1 MMGKRK
7 ISVIFLIFFGVLFVC
22 VDVANGWKLRDLT
35 QKDENKVTPK
45 RQVFRDLPMSKLDSA
60 IDDGDTDDD
69 DDQTKVVVDENFVFE
84 KVHSTHFDLPPP
96 RADGESAPS
105 DDEDNDDE
113 NADDSDEDEESD
125 ANDSENENETEESK
139 DEHKES
145 DSPSILSTVL
155 KIPLNIFG
163 VDKKSDDSKAA
174 DPETESGFFS
184 WFSGFRKDEKKE
196 TKDAADEA
204 SDPNAL
210 SNIDWFSYLDRKPFN
225 LILKYI
231 RSDDNDSNDDDD
243 NDKNDNSKAI
253 KEREPIA
260 TEHFEHLLLNLP
272 SFVPNYSKIDDV
284 DCKRMGQIF
293 QRQIRGQKMWALQ
306 SKMILINIVSV

>member
-1 MMGKRK
+1 MCKRK
-7 ISVIFLIFFGVLFVC
+7 FSVIIFIFVGALFVY

-45 RQVFRDLPMSKLDSA
+45 RQVFRDLPMGKVDTA
-60 IDDGDTDDD
+60 IDDGDADDD
-69 DDQTKVVVDENFVFE
+69 DDKTKVADENFVFE

-96 RADGESAPS
+96 RTDGENSPS
-105 DDEDNDDE
+105 DDDDDVNESDEDDE
-113 NADDSDEDEESD
+113 NES
-125 ANDSENENETEESK
+125 NQSENENKAKESEPIE
-139 DEHKES
+139 DKES

-163 VDKKSDDSKAA
+163 GKSDDSKTPDSEPA
-174 DPETESGFFS
+174 SGFFS
-184 WFSGFRKDEKKE
+184 WFSVLRKDEKSD
-196 TKDAADEA
+196 TKKATDA

-210 SNIDWFSYLDRKPFN
+210 STIDWFSYLDRKPFN

-231 RSDDNDSNDDDD
+231 RTDENDSKDEDDNHKDA
-243 NDKNDNSKAI
+243 NSKAI

-306 SKMILINIVSV
+306 SKIRYYYTYYRFE